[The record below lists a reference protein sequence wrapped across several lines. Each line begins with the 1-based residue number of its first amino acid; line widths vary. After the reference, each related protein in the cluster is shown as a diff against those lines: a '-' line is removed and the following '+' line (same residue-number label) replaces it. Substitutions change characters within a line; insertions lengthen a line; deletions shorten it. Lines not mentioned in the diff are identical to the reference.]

1 MAHWSEWSLL
11 LLPENPVSNPTSEI
25 FIEKHLF
32 TVDII
37 EKTQIDKNIP
47 GVDVIKLFLEEIW
60 KF

>member
-11 LLPENPVSNPTSEI
+11 LPENPFSNPTSEI

>member
-11 LLPENPVSNPTSEI
+11 LPENPFSNPTSEI

-47 GVDVIKLFLEEIW
+47 GVDVIKLF
-60 KF
+60 